1 MPDFDLLRAIAPP
14 LLAFATAVGVD
25 RLTDRKGLL
34 PPAFRS
40 QATEF
45 GSGATLPVRRILAL
59 VVIWGVLWIG
69 VFAPLGVIGMDVAG
83 ELGDIAI
90 PQLFSLHILF
100 GAALLSWYLLGFSGA
115 DRRRSDGVPGWMVQ
129 FGFRAGRIWGEIGL
143 GMVAGVGAWLFVIAV
158 LLVIGILIWSL
169 GGEQL
174 LPKEPPALI
183 PWIATLPIGLRLAL
197 SLSAGAVEETFFR
210 GFLQPRVG
218 IIFSTLL
225 FVLAHASYAQPLM
238 LVGITLLSVVYAL
251 LVRWRQNI
259 WPAIAAHTLFDAV
272 QLVVVIPAALEFMPR
287 DAEQTVT
294 PLALVAE
301 NLLHGVG
308 SAYVLIC

>member
-25 RLTDRKGLL
+25 RLTERKGLL

-40 QATEF
+40 QATEL
-45 GSGATLPVRRILAL
+45 GPGATLPVRRILAL

-129 FGFRAGRIWGEIGL
+129 FGFRAGRIWGEVGL

-158 LLVIGILIWSL
+158 LLVIGVLIWSL

-218 IIFSTLL
+218 ITFSTLL

-251 LVRWRQNI
+251 LVQWRQNI

-308 SAYVLIC
+308 SA